1 MSSAEV
7 AQNLYDKPAQIFSV
21 DAPWLKEHGIG
32 TVFQDPA
39 DLCPQT
45 PVNCIVVGN
54 QFAASLD
61 GQPIS
66 DSNGNNLGLFNI
78 NGGLI
83 FSSGSAD
90 LHAGYYTPPELG
102 KEIDSLYLRS
112 KVVPAGQTTY
122 TPQVVNTPVAVPTV
136 QQQYPTT
143 VAYNESPAVVAQP
156 LIPNQNYQ
164 DSAPSNVGVNTTT
177 TVPVEFPIVPV
188 CGALSVTAGIVVAA
202 LYSLRGRDPRYEKL
216 SSGASSRL
224 GTGWGG
230 REQEV
235 DSSTS
240 DAVTVDQPE
249 VDISTLSEKQ
259 KTGLAR
265 LSMEGTDVTN
275 AITIANGQIEQAK
288 ALLGRPRGGRHVGR
302 RLPARTNLQQII
314 NNYQESKERNER
326 RRDVIVKSLLKSK
339 NDERFGSITN
349 IWNNVKKKMEFYE
362 KYGQEKPDKFK
373 PFE

>member
-1 MSSAEV
+1 MSNAEV
-7 AQNLYDKPAQIFSV
+7 AQNLYEKPAQIFNV
-21 DAPWLKEHGIG
+21 DAAWLEGHGIG

-45 PVNCIVVGN
+45 PVNCTVVGN

-61 GQPIS
+61 GQPITDLS
-66 DSNGNNLGLFNI
+66 GNNLSLFNI

-122 TPQVVNTPVAVPTV
+122 TPQVVNTPMAVPTV
-136 QQQYPTT
+136 QQLYPTT
-143 VAYNESPAVVAQP
+143 ATYNEPSAVVSQP
-156 LIPNQNYQ
+156 LIQPQHYQNTEPLKV
-164 DSAPSNVGVNTTT
+164 DSDETTS
-177 TVPVEFPIVPV
+177 TVPVKFPIVPV

-202 LYSLRGRDPRYEKL
+202 LYSLRGRDPRYKKP

-230 REQEV
+230 NIETVEE
-235 DSSTS
+235 S
-240 DAVTVDQPE
+240 DTIATIDRPGKSFE
-249 VDISTLSEKQ
+249 ELTNDEKN
-259 KTGLAR
+259 GLAR

-275 AITIANGQIEQAK
+275 AITIAIGQMKQAK
-288 ALLGRPRGGRHVGR
+288 KLLERPQGGRHVGR
-302 RLPARTNLQQII
+302 RLPARTDLQQII
-314 NNYQESKERNER
+314 NTYQESKVRNER
-326 RRDVIVKSLLKSK
+326 RRDVIVRSLLKSK
-339 NDERFGSITN
+339 HDERFGSITD
-349 IWNNVKKKMEFYE
+349 IWNDVKKKMKFFEE
-362 KYGQEKPDKFK
+362 YGQEKPDKFK